1 MYVHQFDLEEDPS
14 YPVGKIQ
21 EALSHLSSPLKT
33 WLEQQE
39 ASFNSLQAAQLV
51 AEVATENEE
60 SLERRKRSSVD
71 EADFQQA
78 LCEVSERVFRPR
90 AARRSA
96 NLNDTQVV

>member
-14 YPVGKIQ
+14 YPVEKIQ

-51 AEVATENEE
+51 AMENEE

-96 NLNDTQVV
+96 NPNDTQVV